1 MIQSYEETTYVNT
14 MCFMYDVHTMSAYS
28 HTSFISCHLMN
39 PSRHSAEQI
48 AICTYLLQCPEVN
61 EIDGI
66 GKQQDAPSTSQSRC
80 FTTDAFKV

>member
-1 MIQSYEETTYVNT
+1 

-28 HTSFISCHLMN
+28 HTPLISCDLMN

-61 EIDGI
+61 QIDGI
-66 GKQQDAPSTSQSRC
+66 RKQLDAPSTLQSRC